1 MDEYFAALKQYAN
14 FNGRAGRKEYWRF
27 SLVQIG
33 IACALA
39 VWLVA
44 KFPAQLDGVNSLRD
58 LHWRDLVA
66 ARLPFAVMVLFVLA
80 TFLPTCAISVRRL
93 HDSGYSGW
101 WLLLGLIPCGRADI
115 VRAALPERHGWRQ
128 PLWRRA

>member
-1 MDEYFAALKQYAN
+1 MLKQYAN

-44 KFPAQLDGVNSLRD
+44 KFPVQLDGVNSLRD
-58 LHWRDLVA
+58 LH
-66 ARLPFAVMVLFVLA
+66 
-80 TFLPTCAISVRRL
+80 
-93 HDSGYSGW
+93 
-101 WLLLGLIPCGRADI
+101 
-115 VRAALPERHGWRQ
+115 
-128 PLWRRA
+128 

>member
-27 SLVQIG
+27 SLVQIS

-44 KFPAQLDGVNSLRD
+44 KFPVQLDGVNSLRD
-58 LHWRDLVA
+58 LH
-66 ARLPFAVMVLFVLA
+66 
-80 TFLPTCAISVRRL
+80 
-93 HDSGYSGW
+93 
-101 WLLLGLIPCGRADI
+101 
-115 VRAALPERHGWRQ
+115 
-128 PLWRRA
+128 